1 MTEKLGGI
9 AATPEGC
16 AGIKRD
22 LDRMKKWADRNF
34 MKFNKEKCK
43 VLQLR
48 RNNPRHQDM
57 LRVPSWKA
65 ATKERTWGSGGH
77 QIDHEPT
84 MYPCCKVD
92 QWCVFWAALGKAS
105 LESQERWSFP
115 SIMY

>member
-43 VLQLR
+43 VMNLGR
-48 RNNPRHQDM
+48 DKSRHQDM
-57 LRVPSWKA
+57 PVA
-65 ATKERTWGSGGH
+65 
-77 QIDHEPT
+77 
-84 MYPCCKVD
+84 D
-92 QWCVFWAALGKAS
+92 Q
-105 LESQERWSFP
+105 
-115 SIMY
+115 